1 MVLTPF
7 ILSIKTLKKQ
17 KIFQEKQNKE
27 VKYMKFVKGVMLG
40 TLITAG
46 AMLLYSENVDDE
58 KKKMIKKGKQFAR
71 KIGLS

>member
-1 MVLTPF
+1 M
-7 ILSIKTLKKQ
+7 KQ
-17 KIFQEKQNKE
+17 E
-27 VKYMKFVKGVMLG
+27 VINMKFVRGLMLG
-40 TLITAG
+40 TIVTAS

>member
-1 MVLTPF
+1 
-7 ILSIKTLKKQ
+7 
-17 KIFQEKQNKE
+17 
-27 VKYMKFVKGVMLG
+27 MKFVKGVMIG
-40 TLITAG
+40 TLITAS

>member
-1 MVLTPF
+1 
-7 ILSIKTLKKQ
+7 
-17 KIFQEKQNKE
+17 
-27 VKYMKFVKGVMLG
+27 MKFVKGVMLG
-40 TLITAG
+40 TLIAAG